1 MLGQRSGEFD
11 PALDARQCGQLLRD
25 AYFGALYRWSRNGGG
40 PLARELEA
48 IFELVLSGVAVRPS
62 VR

>member
-48 IFELVLSGVAVRPS
+48 IF
-62 VR
+62 